1 MFRSGSVFLSA
12 GHHRTQVLY
21 RTSCDPNYSHDPKWD
36 WPAASFNVLYHR
48 TKPNWSPP
56 YLLSPTYYPF
66 LPIISSYHSPVIH
79 QSIPSPNHK
88 LDNSHKAKLDLP
100 GQTLLFDQLK
110 DISHSVPFSLL
121 GRYRSSLVT
130 PSFQLYGPSSSLSIN
145 IDKWCQTPFPV
156 VFHCIRGWG
165 EERRNPSVMG
175 GSLPRLED
183 VWIIPPS

>member
-1 MFRSGSVFLSA
+1 MQGRY
-12 GHHRTQVLY
+12 HRTQVLY
-21 RTSCDPNYSHDPKWD
+21 RSHCDPNYSHDPKWD

-130 PSFQLYGPSSSLSIN
+130 PSFNYMVHLHPYRLTSIN
-145 IDKWCQTPFPV
+145 GAKLPFPL
-156 VFHCIRGWG
+156 FSTAFEGGGGKKKPLGDGWEFTKTRGCL
-165 EERRNPSVMG
+165 NY
-175 GSLPRLED
+175 
-183 VWIIPPS
+183 PP